1 MLKSFIK
8 YVNNISHQII
18 TKMQELDMIHS
29 AVVLLTN
36 FPSCQILVAYMS
48 QNSAKG
54 CLALLL
60 LLLLATFGIPELTDI
75 SAGLFLVSLLLLFL
89 AVLDPHSGD
98 TSLSLPVSP
107 HMG

>member
-1 MLKSFIK
+1 
-8 YVNNISHQII
+8 
-18 TKMQELDMIHS
+18 MQELDVIHS

-48 QNSAKG
+48 QNSAKR

-60 LLLLATFGIPELTDI
+60 LLLLTTFSVPELADV
-75 SAGLFLVSLLLLFL
+75 SGGLFLVSLLLLL
-89 AVLDPHSGD
+89 LTVLDPHCGN
-98 TSLSLPVSP
+98 TSFPLPVGP